1 MKRQEF
7 DGGVWWIE
15 DGDLHLDIPKFL
27 ERLGLEDTGESRD
40 LTVQALLEVAR
51 EHMADVRIMVIRHL

>member
-15 DGDLHLDIPKFL
+15 DGELHLDIPKLL
-27 ERLGLEDTGESRD
+27 ERLRLEDTRESRD
-40 LTVQALLEVAR
+40 LAVQTLLEVAR
-51 EHMADVRIMVIRHL
+51 EHMADVRIMVIRRL